1 MVMTKDATDP
11 LVIELMDR
19 LREWGRQERGRP
31 AQLARDL
38 GVKPSAV
45 ADWMAGRTCPS
56 LPNGLRI
63 QQLLAKAR
71 RLRGGSRV

>member
-1 MVMTKDATDP
+1 MTKDAGDP
-11 LVIELMDR
+11 LVQELMSR
-19 LREWGRQERGRP
+19 LRDWAHQQRGRP

-56 LPNGLRI
+56 FPKGLRI
-63 QQLLAKAR
+63 QQLLANK
-71 RLRGGSRV
+71 RVGR